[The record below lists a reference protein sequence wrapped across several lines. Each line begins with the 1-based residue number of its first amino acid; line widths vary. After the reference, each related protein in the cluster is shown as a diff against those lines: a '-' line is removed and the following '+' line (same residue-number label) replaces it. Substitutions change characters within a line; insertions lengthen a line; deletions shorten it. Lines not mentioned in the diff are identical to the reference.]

1 MKKYILVAS
10 LAVICAVGS
19 LLVYAR
25 PQQDNERRLACRR
38 GCNESFAA
46 CLSNTPATDPKK
58 EEERKS
64 VCRQR
69 QADCLKY
76 CD

>member
-1 MKKYILVAS
+1 MKKYILMAS
-10 LAVICAVGS
+10 FVVIAALGS
-19 LLVYAR
+19 LLAYAR
-25 PQQDNERRLACRR
+25 PQQDERKLACRR

-46 CLSNTPATDPKK
+46 CLSQTPATDSQK

-76 CD
+76 CE